1 MFNLQNKTAIVT
13 GSSRGIGL
21 GIARKL
27 GEAGA
32 HVVLISRSQKDI
44 DQVAEDFQKT
54 GLKASAYACDVSDL
68 NHVQTVFKSVV
79 KDTGRIDILVNNAGI
94 TRDTL
99 LLRMSEDDWDFV
111 LNINLKGAFNCVK
124 AAARPMMKQRTGR
137 IINISSVVG
146 LTGNAGQVN
155 YSASKAGLIGLTKST
170 AKELAVRGITAN
182 CIAPGYIETEMTEE
196 LTDDQ
201 KTTLIQQIPLGKI
214 GRAED
219 IAYMALFLASDE
231 ANYITGQTFTVDGG
245 MVTH

>member
-68 NHVQTVFKSVV
+68 NYVQTVFKSVV